1 MKVFSFSR
9 DKYLILLY
17 VLINVL
23 NFVDIVLTYKA
34 VFIHGLQEHN
44 PFAMLMWSRLGYG
57 TSSVLKGLTSLTFIV
72 PLAMVN
78 VLSSSDYERRLFSR
92 AAILVMV
99 VVLVSYFAV
108 FINNLTVLILV
119 TYGFL

>member
-1 MKVFSFSR
+1 MKVFNFSR

-44 PFAMLMWSRLGYG
+44 PFATLMWSRLGYG
-57 TSSVLKGLTSLTFIV
+57 ASSVLKGLASLAFIA

-78 VLSSSDYERRLFSR
+78 VLSGSDYERRLFNR

-99 VVLVSYFAV
+99 VVLVSYFTV
-108 FINNLTVLILV
+108 LINNLIVLILV
-119 TYGFL
+119 MFL